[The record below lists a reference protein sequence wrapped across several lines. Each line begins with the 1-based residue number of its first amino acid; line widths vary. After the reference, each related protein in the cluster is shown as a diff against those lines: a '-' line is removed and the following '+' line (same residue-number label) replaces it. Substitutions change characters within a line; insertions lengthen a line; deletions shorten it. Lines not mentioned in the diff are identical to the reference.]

1 MSRRI
6 FALVLTTALLLLS
19 VVGITNAQTSQT
31 LTVFAAS
38 SLTDAFTEM
47 GNNFKAAHSGVEVVF
62 NFGSSSTLAT
72 QLTEGAAADIF
83 ASANAK
89 QMQVAVDG
97 KRIAGKP
104 KTFAKNRLV
113 LIVPADNP
121 AKIQTLHDL
130 ANPGVKLVIAA
141 PKVPVRDYTDA
152 MIAKLVTDP
161 NYGDAYKTAFTANVV
176 SEEDN
181 VRQVSAKVSLG
192 EADVGLVYKSDV
204 TPDIADKVIA
214 IQIPDSI
221 NTLATYPI
229 AATDNAADPKL
240 AGDFIDY
247 VRSDEGQDILVKW
260 NFISVRI
267 AALPATI
274 TLPSDGTLAVDG
286 QVLNPLSLSADAI
299 KANYTAQT
307 IDVTYLSGT
316 DSVKASF
323 TGVKL
328 WDILSAAQ
336 PNFNADVKNDKLS
349 MFVVASG
356 SDGYQA
362 VIAWGEIDPDFGN
375 QNILVAY
382 EKDGKALD
390 GLQLVVPTDGHGGRY
405 VGGLVNLSLRDAPT
419 IAK

>member
-6 FALVLTTALLLLS
+6 LAVVLTLALLMLS
-19 VVGITNAQTSQT
+19 VVGITTAQSTQT

-38 SLTDAFTEM
+38 SLTDAFTEI
-47 GNNFKAAHSGVEVVF
+47 GTNFKAAHAGVDVVF

-72 QLTEGAAADIF
+72 QLTEGAAADLF

-89 QMQVAVDG
+89 QMTVASDA

-104 KTFAKNRLV
+104 KTFAKNRLI

-121 AKIQTLHDL
+121 AKLQTLHDL
-130 ANPGVKLVIAA
+130 ANKGIKLVIAA

-152 MIAKLVTDP
+152 MLAKLVTDP
-161 NYGDAYKTAFTANVV
+161 AYGDAYKTAFMANVV

-192 EADVGLVYKSDV
+192 EADAGLVYKSDV

-214 IQIPDSI
+214 IQIPDAI

-229 AATDNAADPKL
+229 AATDNAADAKL
-240 AGDFIDY
+240 AGEFIDY
-247 VRSDEGQDILVKW
+247 VLSDAGQDILVKW
-260 NFISVRI
+260 NFISIRI
-267 AALPATI
+267 PAVPATI
-274 TLPSDGTLAVDG
+274 TVPTDGTLSVDG
-286 QVLNPLSLSADAI
+286 QVLNPLSLSIDSV
-299 KANYTAQT
+299 KQNFTSQSV
-307 IDVTYLSGT
+307 DVTYLNGT
-316 DSVKASF
+316 DTVKASF
-323 TGVKL
+323 KGVKL
-328 WDILSAAQ
+328 LDILSTAQ
-336 PNFNADVKNDKLS
+336 PNLNADVKNDKLS
-349 MFVVASG
+349 TFIVATG

-382 EKDGKALD
+382 EQDGKALD
-390 GLQLVVPTDGHGGRY
+390 GLRIVVPGDSHGGRY
-405 VGGLVNLSLRDAPT
+405 VS
-419 IAK
+419 